1 MSENKERLQTYVTYK
16 LDAIVKD
23 ISVSASYIPALQ
35 SMITRKIMSSDR
47 IDDIGNIFK
56 KFEQMVQ
63 NAKDEVPQEEVEL
76 SFDEWEADLYVLF
89 SLLQNFKFKA
99 KEQDLEVKTETTATK
114 AEFEELAREAFKG
127 NDIEEKLKDLES
139 KLKIVK

>member
-1 MSENKERLQTYVTYK
+1 
-16 LDAIVKD
+16 
-23 ISVSASYIPALQ
+23 
-35 SMITRKIMSSDR
+35 MSSDR

-89 SLLQNFKFKA
+89 SLVQNFKFKA